1 MEAGKRSGRRV
12 WVLSAVLLAF
22 VAALL
27 VLTVILVRVKLLQN
41 AQSLGMALA
50 KSYAVEEENHL
61 RALEAHLAMASHYV
75 NEIEDGG
82 GSPGQ
87 IREWL
92 SGYFSKMTDIV
103 GESIVDFY
111 AVIDG
116 QIVAANPREGDET
129 FDYRLAD
136 WYNQAVE
143 AEGEAVCG
151 PSYLDA
157 VTGQRIITFSQALER
172 GGNVLAMDVYIQ
184 NPALHL
190 TVQDM
195 PEELSYYL
203 CDQNGNL
210 VYSAVRWNVGQDEL
224 QRYAGYLLAGIADG
238 SLLAYDASFQDLD
251 GYERGVYY
259 YQMSNGWT
267 AILTLPMSAI
277 LMGEENATVFL
288 MAGVGLVLYLALVLL
303 TVQDV
308 LRSRRIKVAGDTAH
322 MLGDSFYAIYRVNFR
337 AGRYQTIKG
346 HRSVN
351 DLPPTGDYDTLLS
364 SISAFVRPNTL
375 QAFEASFSLDS
386 IRQRIAQGIADYGGD
401 YQRRF
406 GETYR
411 WVNIR
416 TLYNR
421 EVDPS
426 VVILCFRD
434 VEEEKRRE
442 LQQTILLQEAL
453 EAAQKSTQAKSIF
466 FSSMS
471 HDMRTPLN
479 AIIGCCDLARRS
491 YRAGEREKVEDYL
504 KKIAFA
510 GDQLLALINDILEL
524 SRIEAGK
531 NNLAQ
536 REMDLRAL
544 LVSLTDIFRDQ
555 AREQGKEMQVS
566 IEFQEDRVVGDEG
579 KITQIVNN
587 LLSNAVK
594 YTNSGGRVR
603 LEARQFRFQQH
614 SKYQILV
621 EDTGIGMSAEFLEHL
636 FDPYSRETTF
646 SAHPVMGTGLGM
658 PIVRSLVQQMSGEIS
673 VESQLGQGTRVMV
686 TLPLQPAARQESG
699 PGEAQDQEASLD
711 WKELRILV
719 AEDNELNREILTA
732 ILGQLGAQVLQAA
745 NGEEAVALFQD
756 QPIFSVDAIL
766 MDMQMPRMDGCQA
779 AAAIRRLKRA
789 DAGTVPIVAVT
800 ANAFAEDIDRTT
812 AAGMDAH
819 VSKPIDS
826 ALLRQTVEKL
836 IRRRGAARGEKR

>member
-1 MEAGKRSGRRV
+1 MEVGKRSDRRV

-61 RALEAHLAMASHYV
+61 RAMEAHLAMASHYV

-116 QIVAANPREGDET
+116 QIVAANPWEGDET

-190 TVQDM
+190 TAQDM

-210 VYSAVRWNVGQDEL
+210 VYSAVRWNVGQDEF
-224 QRYAGYLLAGIADG
+224 QRYAGNLLAGIADG
-238 SLLAYDASFQDLD
+238 SLLAYDASFEDPD

-288 MAGVGLVLYLALVLL
+288 VAGVGLVLYLALVLL

-426 VVILCFRD
+426 MVILCFWD

-510 GDQLLALINDILEL
+510 GDQLLALTNDILEL

-531 NNLAQ
+531 NSLAQ

-603 LEARQFRFQQH
+603 LEARQFHFQQH

-621 EDTGIGMSAEFLEHL
+621 EDTGIGMSTEFLEHL

-673 VESQLGQGTRVMV
+673 VESQLGRGTRVMV

-745 NGEEAVALFQD
+745 DGEEAVALFQD

-836 IRRRGAARGEKR
+836 IRRRGAARGEKI

>member
-61 RALEAHLAMASHYV
+61 RAMEAHLAMASHYV

-116 QIVAANPREGDET
+116 QIVAANPWEGDET

-190 TVQDM
+190 TAQDM

-386 IRQRIAQGIADYGGD
+386 IRQRIAQGLSLIH
-401 YQRRF
+401 
-406 GETYR
+406 
-411 WVNIR
+411 IR
-416 TLYNR
+416 C
-421 EVDPS
+421 V
-426 VVILCFRD
+426 
-434 VEEEKRRE
+434 
-442 LQQTILLQEAL
+442 
-453 EAAQKSTQAKSIF
+453 
-466 FSSMS
+466 
-471 HDMRTPLN
+471 
-479 AIIGCCDLARRS
+479 
-491 YRAGEREKVEDYL
+491 
-504 KKIAFA
+504 
-510 GDQLLALINDILEL
+510 
-524 SRIEAGK
+524 
-531 NNLAQ
+531 
-536 REMDLRAL
+536 
-544 LVSLTDIFRDQ
+544 
-555 AREQGKEMQVS
+555 
-566 IEFQEDRVVGDEG
+566 
-579 KITQIVNN
+579 
-587 LLSNAVK
+587 
-594 YTNSGGRVR
+594 
-603 LEARQFRFQQH
+603 
-614 SKYQILV
+614 
-621 EDTGIGMSAEFLEHL
+621 
-636 FDPYSRETTF
+636 
-646 SAHPVMGTGLGM
+646 
-658 PIVRSLVQQMSGEIS
+658 
-673 VESQLGQGTRVMV
+673 
-686 TLPLQPAARQESG
+686 
-699 PGEAQDQEASLD
+699 
-711 WKELRILV
+711 
-719 AEDNELNREILTA
+719 
-732 ILGQLGAQVLQAA
+732 
-745 NGEEAVALFQD
+745 
-756 QPIFSVDAIL
+756 
-766 MDMQMPRMDGCQA
+766 
-779 AAAIRRLKRA
+779 
-789 DAGTVPIVAVT
+789 
-800 ANAFAEDIDRTT
+800 
-812 AAGMDAH
+812 
-819 VSKPIDS
+819 
-826 ALLRQTVEKL
+826 
-836 IRRRGAARGEKR
+836 

>member
-61 RALEAHLAMASHYV
+61 RAMEAHLAMASHYV

-116 QIVAANPREGDET
+116 QIVAANPWEGDET

-190 TVQDM
+190 TAQDM

-346 HRSVN
+346 HRSAN

-426 VVILCFRD
+426 MVILCFRD

-453 EAAQKSTQAKSIF
+453 EAAQKSTQAKSRF

-510 GDQLLALINDILEL
+510 GDQLLALTNDILEL

-531 NNLAQ
+531 NSLAQ

-555 AREQGKEMQVS
+555 AQEQGKEMQVS

-603 LEARQFRFQQH
+603 LEARQFHFQQH

-673 VESQLGQGTRVMV
+673 VESQLGRGTRVMV

-745 NGEEAVALFQD
+745 DGEEAVALFQD

-836 IRRRGAARGEKR
+836 IRRRGAARGEKI

>member
-61 RALEAHLAMASHYV
+61 RAMEAHLAMASHYV

-116 QIVAANPREGDET
+116 QIVAANPREEDET

-238 SLLAYDASFQDLD
+238 SLLAYDASLQDLD

-426 VVILCFRD
+426 MVILCFRD

-531 NNLAQ
+531 NSLAQ

-544 LVSLTDIFRDQ
+544 LISLTDIFRDQ

-836 IRRRGAARGEKR
+836 IRRRGAARGEKV